1 LQLEVAYSHF
11 FPEVITSANFKA
23 KSFRV
28 SSSAKEAA
36 MARDQVT
43 NERLSK
49 LLAQLLSLT
58 ENKELHWER
67 EIGSAHRYARWK
79 NNLLILGPAAPLAH
93 SKVARYL
100 FITPFDSPACV
111 EINSDDP
118 DLGESLKKLV
128 AAVENASQ
136 SEPATDPFAIT
147 EDVINRLTS

>member
-1 LQLEVAYSHF
+1 
-11 FPEVITSANFKA
+11 
-23 KSFRV
+23 
-28 SSSAKEAA
+28 

-79 NNLLILGPAAPLAH
+79 NNLLILGPAAPLAN

-111 EINSDDP
+111 EINSNDLE
-118 DLGESLKKLV
+118 LGESLKKLV

-136 SEPATDPFAIT
+136 SEPPTDPFAIT